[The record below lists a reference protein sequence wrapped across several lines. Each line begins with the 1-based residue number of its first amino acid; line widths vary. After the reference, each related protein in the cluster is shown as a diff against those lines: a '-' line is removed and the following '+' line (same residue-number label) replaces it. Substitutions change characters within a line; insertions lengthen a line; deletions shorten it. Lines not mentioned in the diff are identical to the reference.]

1 MIQKE
6 CSKHFVLAQA
16 SYTLQA
22 MSVTK
27 MSPERK
33 EALRMIM
40 TLVQTF
46 DLSVIIYAPKLFFF
60 TLKQNI
66 HCFLLALNK

>member
-6 CSKHFVLAQA
+6 CSKYFVLAQA

-27 MSPERK
+27 MSPDRK

-40 TLVQTF
+40 TLVQTV
-46 DLSVIIYAPKLFFF
+46 DLSVIIMLQNYFFYF
-60 TLKQNI
+60 KTKYTLLSI
-66 HCFLLALNK
+66 AFNK